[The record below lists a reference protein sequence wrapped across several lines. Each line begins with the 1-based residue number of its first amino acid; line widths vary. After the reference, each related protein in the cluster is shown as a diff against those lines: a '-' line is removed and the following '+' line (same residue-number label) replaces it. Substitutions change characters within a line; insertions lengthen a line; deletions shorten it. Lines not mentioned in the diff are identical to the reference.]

1 MTNDQDRAQGAARL
15 RRWVLRAL
23 GASALTACGL
33 AGGVGLASSAS
44 ALGGVDDLLGD
55 ATGTVKGA
63 VTQVV
68 DTVAEPAAASVE
80 PAAEQ
85 ATTFVAVAKKPLT
98 DAAKPAPETK
108 STMAAAAKPVAD
120 VSKPV
125 AEAVE
130 PVAEAVK
137 PLADVTKPV
146 TEAVKPVAE
155 AARPVTEAVKPV
167 VEAARPVTEAVK
179 PVVEAARPV
188 TDVVGGVA
196 APVVKALEPVT
207 RPVLHTAGDA
217 LVPVLDP
224 ILRPVGAA
232 PAPVVDPFVPVLTD
246 VELDVPTPP
255 GLAGLTGDDGILT
268 GGGGFVGLLGPTTTA
283 VHMAAFVLAAEG
295 SAFRFLATAIVRAV
309 DLVRPTSGGVLT
321 LALGG
326 GGELPS
332 GTSGAGAG
340 AGGSPLRSAENEIAV
355 LAFLALVVLRS
366 WMLASADTRTA
377 HPRTFHEV
385 PVAPA

>member
-68 DTVAEPAAASVE
+68 DTVAEPAA
-80 PAAEQ
+80 
-85 ATTFVAVAKKPLT
+85 
-98 DAAKPAPETK
+98 KPAPETK

-120 VSKPV
+120 VAKPV

-130 PVAEAVK
+130 PVEEAVK

-146 TEAVKPVAE
+146 A
-155 AARPVTEAVKPV
+155 
-167 VEAARPVTEAVK
+167 EAVK

-232 PAPVVDPFVPVLTD
+232 PAPVIDPFVPIVTD

-268 GGGGFVGLLGPTTTA
+268 GGGVFAGGFVGLLGPTTTA
-283 VHMAAFVLAAEG
+283 VDMAAFVLAAEG

-309 DLVRPTSGGVLT
+309 VGTVDLVRPTSGGVLT

-326 GGELPS
+326 GELPS
-332 GTSGAGAG
+332 GTGGAGAG
-340 AGGSPLRSAENEIAV
+340 AGGSPLRSAEIAV

>member
-120 VSKPV
+120 VAKPV

-146 TEAVKPVAE
+146 TEAVTPVA
-155 AARPVTEAVKPV
+155 
-167 VEAARPVTEAVK
+167 EAARPVTEAVK

-232 PAPVVDPFVPVLTD
+232 PAPVVDPFVPILTD

-268 GGGGFVGLLGPTTTA
+268 GGGVFAGGFVGLLGPTTTA

-309 DLVRPTSGGVLT
+309 VGTVDLVRPTSGGVLP
-321 LALGG
+321 LALG

-332 GTSGAGAG
+332 GKSGAGAG
-340 AGGSPLRSAENEIAV
+340 ASGSPLRSAESEIAV

>member
-68 DTVAEPAAASVE
+68 DPVAEPAAASVE

-120 VSKPV
+120 LATPV

-167 VEAARPVTEAVK
+167 VEAARPVT
-179 PVVEAARPV
+179 
-188 TDVVGGVA
+188 DVVGGVA

-207 RPVLHTAGDA
+207 RPVLHTAGDV
-217 LVPVLDP
+217 LPVLDP

-232 PAPVVDPFVPVLTD
+232 LAPVVDPLVPILTD
-246 VELDVPTPP
+246 VEPDVAALPDVP
-255 GLAGLTGDDGILT
+255 GLTGDDGVLT
-268 GGGGFVGLLGPTTTA
+268 GSGVFPSAFVGPLGPATTA

-295 SAFRFLATAIVRAV
+295 SAFRFVATGIVRAVVGTV

-332 GTSGAGAG
+332 GTGGAGAG
-340 AGGSPLRSAENEIAV
+340 AGGSPLRSAESEIAV